1 MNYGSQGSVVIGVGG
16 NSLIIAEDRQ
26 SIAHQYEA
34 VENTVSNIVDADQQG
49 WNVVLT
55 HGNGPQVGFVLERSE
70 IAAPEVIT
78 IPIDYAVADIQG
90 AVGYMFSRAFD
101 NEYCARGM
109 DKSAVAVIT
118 RVIVDTTDTA
128 FDNPSK
134 PIGPFYDEA
143 KAKKR
148 AKKFGWSIK
157 KDPDHGW
164 RRVVASPKPLKIVE
178 LAQISNLIK
187 KNHTVIACGGG
198 GIPVSSGTNDQLEG
212 VEVVIDKDFSSSLLA
227 SELDADVLLLSTDVP
242 NVAIN
247 FGKPNQVWLE
257 QLSIE
262 KAQSLLDANQLNAG
276 SMGPK
281 VEAIMQFLKNGGKR
295 GVITNPENIAAGLAG
310 VAGTQFIAN
319 H

>member
-1 MNYGSQGSVVIGVGG
+1 M
-16 NSLIIAEDRQ
+16 
-26 SIAHQYEA
+26 
-34 VENTVSNIVDADQQG
+34 
-49 WNVVLT
+49 
-55 HGNGPQVGFVLERSE
+55 VLEIKHKQKHGTNR
-70 IAAPEVIT
+70 
-78 IPIDYAVADIQG
+78 
-90 AVGYMFSRAFD
+90 
-101 NEYCARGM
+101 
-109 DKSAVAVIT
+109 
-118 RVIVDTTDTA
+118 
-128 FDNPSK
+128 PS
-134 PIGPFYDEA
+134 
-143 KAKKR
+143 
-148 AKKFGWSIK
+148 S
-157 KDPDHGW
+157 
-164 RRVVASPKPLKIVE
+164 
-178 LAQISNLIK
+178 
-187 KNHTVIACGGG
+187 GGG

-295 GVITNPENIAAGLAG
+295 GVITNSENIAAGLAG